1 MPLWFDPRMA
11 KASLGKTLEAIA
23 ARIPE
28 VSRSVACKGTA
39 LESTT
44 FNAGGKAFLFVG
56 AAHARFKLAA
66 SIADARAAGLDVGA
80 GGWAKL
86 DLAAAAPGRARL
98 ARWIAE
104 SHALVA
110 PRPKAR
116 PTPKPAARRKG
127 RSSG

>member
-1 MPLWFDPRMA
+1 MA

-23 ARIPE
+23 ARIPD
-28 VSRSVACKGTA
+28 VTRGVACKGTA
-39 LESTT
+39 IESTT

-56 AAHARFKLAA
+56 AGNARFKLAA
-66 SIADARAAGLDVGA
+66 SIAEARAAGLEVGA

-86 DLAAAAPGRARL
+86 DLAAAAPGRAHL

-110 PRPKAR
+110 PKPRAR
-116 PTPKPAARRKG
+116 STPKPGARRKG
-127 RSSG
+127 RSSR

>member
-1 MPLWFDPRMA
+1 MA

-23 ARIPE
+23 ERIPG
-28 VSRSVACKGTA
+28 VTRSVACKGTA

-56 AAHARFKLAA
+56 AAHARLKLAA
-66 SIADARAAGLDVGA
+66 SIADAKEAGLDVGA
-80 GGWAKL
+80 GGWARL
-86 DLAAAAPGRARL
+86 DLAAAAPSRARL

-110 PRPKAR
+110 PEPRAR
-116 PTPKPAARRKG
+116 PAPRPAARRRG

>member
-1 MPLWFDPRMA
+1 MWFDQRMA

-23 ARIPE
+23 ERIPD

-56 AAHARFKLAA
+56 ATHARFKLAA
-66 SIADARAAGLDVGA
+66 SIADAKAAGLDVGA

-86 DLAAAAPGRARL
+86 DLAAAAPSRAHL

-110 PRPKAR
+110 PKPKAR
-116 PTPKPAARRKG
+116 STPRPAVGRKG

>member
-1 MPLWFDPRMA
+1 MA
-11 KASLGKTLEAIA
+11 KASLGKTLEVIA
-23 ARIPE
+23 ERIRD

-44 FNAGGKAFLFVG
+44 FNAGGKAFLCVG

-66 SIADARAAGLDVGA
+66 SIADAKAAGLDVGA

-86 DLAAAAPGRARL
+86 DLAVAAPGRARL
-98 ARWIAE
+98 ARWVAE

-110 PRPKAR
+110 PKPKAR
-116 PTPKPAARRKG
+116 STPTPAAKRTG